1 MVFFVGHCFGPLW
14 DRVQNV
20 SVNSKIRCIRASSA
34 LLFLCFIEFAVF
46 LLSKYRM
53 NCEIHREKYTKLSI
67 TLHIYTSS
75 WQRFRLKVCNWQSFA
90 SRKLWW
96 HFVGSVPFHFIWF
109 DSRQN
114 IIITFSVFA
123 FSLGNVLNSKIYAC
137 ILLHRRKY
145 YRGRCTSNSF
155 LSNLKNMVLFNN
167 LAKCISFE

>member
-20 SVNSKIRCIRASSA
+20 SVDSKIRCIRASSA

-46 LLSKYRM
+46 LLSKYRR

-137 ILLHRRKY
+137 ILLHRSKY

>member
-46 LLSKYRM
+46 LLSKHRM

-96 HFVGSVPFHFIWF
+96 HFVGSVPFRFISFGLIQGKTLLSHLVCLHFRLEMYLIAKF
-109 DSRQN
+109 MHVSYCIAAN
-114 IIITFSVFA
+114 IIVVVARAT
-123 FSLGNVLNSKIYAC
+123 L
-137 ILLHRRKY
+137 
-145 YRGRCTSNSF
+145 SF
-155 LSNLKNMVLFNN
+155 PT
-167 LAKCISFE
+167 